1 MTETA
6 IPQLVAHRGY
16 MRLYPENSRPGLQAA
31 LEAGACWLEF
41 DVQMCRNGEF
51 VVLHDDNFVRTAG
64 VDRSVFDLDSD
75 RITVSVHEPQRFAE
89 RFAPTS
95 VATLTAVL
103 QMLADWPAARAM
115 VEIKQESIDRWGME
129 PVMRKLVPLL
139 ASHQPQCTL
148 IAYNSQ
154 TLEWCRQRA
163 AIPVGWVL
171 QAYDGAHR
179 KRAEALAPDFLI
191 CNQTKLPDNA
201 TPWPGPWQWMLYDI
215 VEPDQAVAWAA
226 RGVSLIETADIGGML
241 QDSRLKQR
249 ACPHGA
255 L

>member
-1 MTETA
+1 
-6 IPQLVAHRGY
+6 
-16 MRLYPENSRPGLQAA
+16 
-31 LEAGACWLEF
+31 
-41 DVQMCRNGEF
+41 
-51 VVLHDDNFVRTAG
+51 
-64 VDRSVFDLDSD
+64 
-75 RITVSVHEPQRFAE
+75 
-89 RFAPTS
+89 
-95 VATLTAVL
+95 
-103 QMLADWPAARAM
+103 
-115 VEIKQESIDRWGME
+115 
-129 PVMRKLVPLL
+129 MRKLVPLL